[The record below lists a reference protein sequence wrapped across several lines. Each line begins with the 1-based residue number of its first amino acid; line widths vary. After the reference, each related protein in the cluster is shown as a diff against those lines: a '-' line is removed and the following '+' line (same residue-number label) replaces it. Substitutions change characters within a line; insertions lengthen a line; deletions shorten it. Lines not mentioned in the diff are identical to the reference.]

1 MPGVLTQNSVL
12 DSVGTMLNPSPG
24 DKSDGRGTHRRSH
37 KLRDSLFRSTPPIS
51 PSLAIPVVQ
60 LSDRKDQRPW
70 QIEFFLHLFDR
81 QALLAHLP
89 NLLANE
95 LSNATSTLLPI
106 FPVGLLGF
114 TSTTP
119 MRQTQ
124 LPVPVFV
131 CLHRQGCRP
140 HSLFGL
146 LPTAASDT
154 HVLVAMRV
162 RGLVPDDG
170 QPAESFPDLNLR
182 LFHGT
187 HHFSRN
193 PRLDEI

>member
-1 MPGVLTQNSVL
+1 MF
-12 DSVGTMLNPSPG
+12 
-24 DKSDGRGTHRRSH
+24 H
-37 KLRDSLFRSTPPIS
+37 STPPIS

-60 LSDRKDQRPW
+60 PSDRKDQRPW
-70 QIEFFLHLFDR
+70 QIEFFLHPFDR

-89 NLLANE
+89 NLLAYE

-106 FPVGLLGF
+106 FPEGLLGF

-131 CLHRQGCRP
+131 CLHRQRCRP

-154 HVLVAMRV
+154 HVLVTVRV
-162 RGLVPDDG
+162 RGLVPDYG
-170 QPAESFPDLNLR
+170 QPTESVPDLNLR

-193 PRLDEI
+193 ARPDEI